1 PPRLGPGGLPR
12 AAHRP
17 LAAGAEARGAQPAG
31 FPRGAVPDSEASAG
45 TLTRWFRRFIEV
57 RDSDG
62 AERCIV
68 SAVRAG
74 ASREEL
80 ARMLFAAATDHRYLE
95 GGHVLDFTNKAL
107 EALDAAG
114 WDLAEAALGS
124 LARGLSEAERME
136 ESNAWRHPVD
146 LIEILEE
153 AFAELPAA

>member
-1 PPRLGPGGLPR
+1 
-12 AAHRP
+12 
-17 LAAGAEARGAQPAG
+17 
-31 FPRGAVPDSEASAG
+31 
-45 TLTRWFRRFIEV
+45 

-95 GGHVLDFTNKAL
+95 GGHVLDFTNKTL
-107 EALDAAG
+107 EALDVAG
-114 WDLAEAALGS
+114 WDLAESALSS
-124 LARGLSEAERME
+124 LARGLAEAERME

-146 LIEILEE
+146 LIEILEQ
-153 AFAELPAA
+153 AFAELPTALAGSRDGWAGRSALVEVVLGDDPKAITDALLAAL